1 MPILDHLS
9 FRDYDQV
16 YEPAED
22 SFLLMDALQ
31 QDLDALR
38 ASNALLVL
46 EVGAGSGAISA
57 CVSQLL
63 QDQRP
68 PPLHLMTD
76 INGFAASTAATT
88 CACNGVRWAEVVQ
101 TDLVQGLGRRLQ
113 RNVDIMIF
121 NPPYVPT
128 PSEEVGSDGIEASWA
143 GGVDGREVL
152 DRLLPQ
158 IGDLL
163 SPSGALY
170 LVLVEENKPADI
182 AAVGPFNYLLL
193 SSLLA
198 RVTNLS

>member
-1 MPILDHLS
+1 MFDK
-9 FRDYDQV
+9 
-16 YEPAED
+16 D
-22 SFLLMDALQ
+22 SG
-31 QDLDALR
+31 
-38 ASNALLVL
+38 
-46 EVGAGSGAISA
+46 EG
-57 CVSQLL
+57 
-63 QDQRP
+63 
-68 PPLHLMTD
+68 
-76 INGFAASTAATT
+76 
-88 CACNGVRWAEVVQ
+88 
-101 TDLVQGLGRRLQ
+101 
-113 RNVDIMIF
+113 
-121 NPPYVPT
+121 
-128 PSEEVGSDGIEASWA
+128 VGSDGIEASWA